1 MIMHFLSECE
11 NSTEFLKVLDGLPCC
26 LTVRQLLM
34 FLFKFGMCKTTIS
47 KDSAFWNTFKVLL
60 DSIQS
65 TVKRESVESWEKTV
79 SAILHVVASLVDMSH
94 GSFENQTAVQ
104 EILRTITEVLKTIFD
119 KIRQLSS
126 SKMDLDV
133 CDDVTE
139 VINDDVTNND
149 VTNDVT
155 NNDVTNNDVV
165 HDDVTK
171 NVDDDV
177 TADDVIKDAGDN
189 VIHEDVIGIIDKT
202 FEVNCPDKSV
212 ENRRELMAKFM
223 KMVFENDVFK
233 HLFYYYVDLNE
244 EERRNGG
251 LCDIS
256 RILSDCVGDLMKH
269 CQEEILTQKNCK
281 YLKQYFDRIT
291 QAVKNEALDRQSV
304 GKNSLNK
311 NELL

>member
-11 NSTEFLKVLDGLPCC
+11 NSMEFLKVLDGLPCC

-47 KDSAFWNTFKVLL
+47 KDSAFWNTFKALL

-65 TVKRESVESWEKTV
+65 TVKRENVESWEKTV
-79 SAILHVVASLVDMSH
+79 SAVLHVVASLVDMSH

-104 EILRTITEVLKTIFD
+104 EILRTITEVLKIIFD

-149 VTNDVT
+149 VTN
-155 NNDVTNNDVV
+155 NDVV

-171 NVDDDV
+171 NDDDDV
-177 TADDVIKDAGDN
+177 TADDVIKDADDD
-189 VIHEDVIGIIDKT
+189 VIHDDVIGIIDKT
-202 FEVNCPDKSV
+202 FEVNSSDKSV
-212 ENRRELMAKFM
+212 ENGRELMAKFM
-223 KMVFENDVFK
+223 KTVFENDVFK

-269 CQEEILTQKNCK
+269 CQEEILAQKNCK
-281 YLKQYFDRIT
+281 YLKPYFERIT
-291 QAVKNEALDRQSV
+291 QAVKNKALDRQSM